1 LGELESIKGLM
12 RRQYQTP
19 EGEDDLQAIEGI
31 GPKIASLLRNADIKT
46 FERLSETSLGEL
58 TRLLESGGPRFG
70 LADPLTWA
78 EQAALL
84 FNGEF
89 VAFEQLKEELI
100 GGVRREAQAAPAAAV
115 PAAAGSAGSRPAGD
129 HPVDGPHDVT
139 PDGSS
144 ASSAGGTPLSDGPL
158 FDAAM
163 AAPGEGGDG
172 GEGDAGDAGGE
183 GRGRQHDAAG
193 AAAAGTAG

>member
-58 TRLLESGGPRFG
+58 TRLLEAGGPRFG

-78 EQAALL
+78 EQASLL
-84 FNGEF
+84 HGGDY
-89 VAFEQLKEELI
+89 VGFEQLKEELI
-100 GGVRREAQAAPAAAV
+100 NGVRRDAQALQAANQPAPEV
-115 PAAAGSAGSRPAGD
+115 PAASASPAAS
-129 HPVDGPHDVT
+129 
-139 PDGSS
+139 GSS
-144 ASSAGGTPLSDGPL
+144 A
-158 FDAAM
+158 
-163 AAPGEGGDG
+163 
-172 GEGDAGDAGGE
+172 
-183 GRGRQHDAAG
+183 
-193 AAAAGTAG
+193 